1 MIPRRLLCQKMLD
14 HNLPLYLVNFI
25 HHFFKANTCFIDG
38 RNVRTHLGIMQ
49 GSVMAPSIFVYFT
62 SELLDILTSNGYP
75 TLAFADDIAIVA
87 EGDLKLL
94 KGIRLVE

>member
-1 MIPRRLLCQKMLD
+1 
-14 HNLPLYLVNFI
+14 
-25 HHFFKANTCFIDG
+25 
-38 RNVRTHLGIMQ
+38 MQ